1 MPPKRNLKIRPENA
15 TVLGT
20 STPAPA
26 PAPEGGIMDT
36 IKQAADTVMENVTNK
51 SLGVD
56 TDAMASAVTGVGE
69 DINEYINS
77 VVAKQQEDE
86 DDEGDADAG
95 ADADEGFGDENPD
108 EDETAEG
115 VEEDEDED
123 EDEDDETVVVDE
135 DEDEDEDEDDD
146 EEDGDGEDEDE
157 DEGTSK
163 KKGAKRGVKKSSAV
177 VNAEEVMDYGIDSD
191 DEDDVDF
198 EKFEGDMRDEYLLNF
213 HPEAVAVN
221 FDEVRGLCT
230 VVRDKDGDIIDPFH
244 TTIPIMTKYEKARI
258 LGMRAKQL
266 NSNIKPAIPIKDYVI
281 DSYRIAEMELEQKV
295 IPFIIRR
302 PLPSGK
308 SEFWRVNDL
317 MILN

>member
-26 PAPEGGIMDT
+26 PEGGIMDT
-36 IKQAADTVMENVTNK
+36 IKKAADTVMENVSNK
-51 SLGVD
+51 SLGID

-86 DDEGDADAG
+86 DADAD

-123 EDEDDETVVVDE
+123 DDDETVVVDDEDDDDEGE
-135 DEDEDEDEDDD
+135 DEDEDEDED

-163 KKGAKRGVKKSSAV
+163 KKSSKRGVKKATAV

-213 HPEAVAVN
+213 HPETVAVN
-221 FDEVRGLCT
+221 FDEVRSLCT